1 MVSGQVDSVAD
12 IRPRRVMLAG
22 IQGKPLKTRV
32 SITPGEK
39 YPFKIVD
46 IRSRYG
52 KHLKLNLEKSE
63 HPDKLRY
70 FLNIENTLQT
80 PGRYNDVIY
89 LETDSEIRPT
99 LQIFVSV
106 SIVALQQ
113 SKKE

>member
-1 MVSGQVDSVAD
+1 
-12 IRPRRVMLAG
+12 MLAG
-22 IQGKPLKTRV
+22 IQGQALKTRV
-32 SITPGEK
+32 SITPGPR

-63 HPDKLRY
+63 DSDKLRY

-80 PGRYNDVIY
+80 PGRYTDVIY
-89 LETDSEIRPT
+89 LETDSEIRPS

-106 SIVALQQ
+106 SIAAQQ
-113 SKKE
+113 KSKKE

>member
-1 MVSGQVDSVAD
+1 VSGQVDSVVD
-12 IRPRRVMLAG
+12 IRPRRVMLFG
-22 IQGKPLKTRV
+22 IQDQSLKTRV

-63 HPDKLRY
+63 DSDKLRY

-80 PGRYNDVIY
+80 PGRYTDVIY
-89 LETDSEIRPT
+89 LETDSEIRPS

-106 SIVALQQ
+106 SIIAQQ
-113 SKKE
+113 KSKKE